1 MNDSH
6 LIYKIAFASLRSLTV
21 EAARLVLDCVGSE
34 ERFFEM
40 SEVELRP
47 LLGLRR
53 RIYADDVRMRALAE
67 ARREIEFVRAKRI
80 RTLYF
85 TDPAYPRRLLECPDA
100 PLMLY
105 MVGETDLNA
114 ARFLSV
120 VGTRHATAYGST
132 FVASLIRDLR
142 ERMADPLVVV
152 SGLAYGIDV
161 AAHRASLTEGV
172 LTVGVLAHGLN
183 TIYPASHRDT
193 AVRMVRAGG
202 ALLTDYRSIDLTHKG
217 NFLARNRIVAGLSDA
232 LLVAESDIRGGAM
245 VTARLAA
252 AYSREVFALPGRIG
266 DRYSRG
272 CNKLIADNGA
282 ALVTSAEDLM
292 RMMGWPSK
300 PSEGD
305 QTQLFPTLSP
315 EEEAIVEIMRETG
328 EATLSRILA
337 SLDIPVHR
345 LMSTL
350 VDLEMRRVVISLPG
364 SNYRLL

>member
-21 EAARLVLDCVGSE
+21 EAARLILDCVGTE

-53 RIYADDVRMRALAE
+53 RIYADDVRSRALAE
-67 ARREIEFVRAKRI
+67 ARREIEFVRANRI

-85 TDPAYPRRLLECPDA
+85 ADPDYPRRLLECPDA

-105 MVGETDLNA
+105 MIGDTDLNA
-114 ARFLSV
+114 ARILSI
-120 VGTRHATAYGST
+120 VGTRHATAYGTT
-132 FVASLIRDLR
+132 FVTSLLRDLR

-161 AAHRASLTEGV
+161 AAHRGSLAEGIP
-172 LTVGVLAHGLN
+172 TVGVLAHGLN

-193 AVRMVRAGG
+193 AVRMVRDGG
-202 ALLTDYRSIDLTHKG
+202 ALLTDYRSIDATHKG
-217 NFLARNRIVAGLSDA
+217 NFLARNRIVAGLADA
-232 LLVAESDIRGGAM
+232 LLVAESDTRGGAM

-252 AYSREVFALPGRIG
+252 AYSREVLALPGRIG

-282 ALVTSAEDLM
+282 ALVTSATDLM
-292 RMMGWPSK
+292 RLMGWPER
-300 PSEGD
+300 PQEGA
-305 QTQLFPTLSP
+305 QTELFPTLSP
-315 EEEAIVEIMRETG
+315 EEESIVEVIRETG
-328 EATLSRILA
+328 EATLSHMLA
-337 SLDIPVHR
+337 TLDIPVHR